1 MECPDEFSDSAQ
13 AADTARDEP
22 TTRATHNVGK
32 LYLIVV
38 VAAILIRLAVFWE
51 AWHDLPYLRITVEGH
66 DQHTYNVWAQKILDG
81 DPLSR
86 HQGVFYYTPLYP
98 YMLAAAYV
106 VGGAGNVLAGVVM
119 NGILGV
125 CAAVCAAG
133 IARRLFGWLAGLAA
147 GILMALNGSQLSVE
161 VAPLVDS
168 VLTPLCLGALWLI
181 VEFRERAERD
191 QPVPLWAWALPG
203 VLLGLAAV
211 GRGSNLLVAA
221 AMCAMLAG
229 PFLKRREWRTVAR
242 AAVMGIAVC
251 VVAGTVAARNGLM
264 FDDWVITSNGPVL
277 LYIGNV
283 PGTSGA
289 FHYPPKYHAI
299 QQRAQTRSVWL
310 EELARELKQ
319 QPMELPRALLRKS
332 LLFFNSWDIPD
343 NGNYYFLR
351 RYLFTVRAF
360 TFGPL
365 LLYVVGFLGVILT
378 ARHWRQLV
386 PLYVFGL
393 SFALSL
399 IIVFVS
405 GRYKLPFL
413 GLLAVFG
420 GAALV
425 AALRHMHARRL
436 RAAAACALMAVL
448 LTVAFWP
455 RGVGTPARKDVTL
468 RAKEFVTHAA
478 VLMAHQRA
486 DEAVAMLEDGADL
499 FPKDARFL
507 ERLAAIALNEAR
519 PADALDYTDR
529 ALASGLVTQRVLERR
544 TIAYAHLGR
553 SKEAMEALQQL
564 AERYPNSELARRA
577 LARSRP

>member
-1 MECPDEFSDSAQ
+1 MEC
-13 AADTARDEP
+13 RDEVTDCSREADIARGESTP
-22 TTRATHNVGK
+22 KATHNCGK

-38 VAAILIRLAVFWE
+38 AVALLIRLAVFWE
-51 AWHDLPYLRITVEGH
+51 AWHELPYLRITVEGH

-98 YMLAAAYV
+98 YMLAAAYLV
-106 VGGAGNVLAGVVM
+106 VGTGNVLAGVVM
-119 NGILGV
+119 NGVLGV

-133 IARRLFGWLAGLAA
+133 IARRLFGWSAGLAA

-161 VAPLVDS
+161 VASLVDS
-168 VLTPLCLGALWLI
+168 VLTSLCLGALWLV
-181 VEFRERAERD
+181 VEFRGRV
-191 QPVPLWAWALPG
+191 QHGQSVPLWAWALPG

-221 AMCAMLAG
+221 ALCAMLAA

-242 AAVMGIAVC
+242 AAVMGVAICA
-251 VVAGTVAARNGLM
+251 VAGSVVVRNGLM
-264 FDDWVITSNGPVL
+264 FDDWVITANGPVL

-289 FHYPPKYHAI
+289 FHYPPRYRAI
-299 QQRAQTRSVWL
+299 QAKAQTRGVWL
-310 EELARELKQ
+310 EELARELKE

-332 LLFFNSWDIPD
+332 LLFFNSWDIAD

-351 RYLFTVRAF
+351 RYLFTVRVF

-378 ARHWRQLV
+378 ARHWRPLV

-399 IIVFVS
+399 IIVFIS

-425 AALRHMHARRL
+425 GVLRHMHARRL

-455 RGVGTPARKDVTL
+455 RGVGALARRDVTL
-468 RAKEFVTHAA
+468 RAK
-478 VLMAHQRA
+478 
-486 DEAVAMLEDGADL
+486 
-499 FPKDARFL
+499 
-507 ERLAAIALNEAR
+507 
-519 PADALDYTDR
+519 
-529 ALASGLVTQRVLERR
+529 
-544 TIAYAHLGR
+544 
-553 SKEAMEALQQL
+553 
-564 AERYPNSELARRA
+564 
-577 LARSRP
+577 